1 MRVTG
6 LLNMHLRF
14 FYPVFWTLIGAFFIL
29 ITFFFFFCGAYLQM
43 ADWLYAGPSAALS
56 AWPT

>member
-1 MRVTG
+1 MSTG
-6 LLNMHLRF
+6 QVSEALRQNKDMLSF
-14 FYPVFWTLIGAFFIL
+14 TL
-29 ITFFFFFCGAYLQM
+29 CVCSYLQM